1 MMQWVSTISEARSM
15 QDAINAVEARL
26 RANLKDNIDLAILF
40 VSPYFQS
47 DYDKLVKQVYH
58 QLGCTV
64 LVGCSAGGIIGE
76 GREVERRPAIGLL
89 AGTLPGVNIQPFHL
103 DQSDLPDLDDS
114 PTKWKSCFGIE
125 TAELPHFVIL
135 ADPYTLDVER
145 GLQGLD
151 YAYPNSVKVGGLASG
166 GEGTGQTALFM
177 NGDRYRSGMIG
188 IRLSGKIEIDTIVAQ
203 GCRPIGSPFSIT
215 KSDRNMVIEIDHQKP
230 IDVLQGLYQ
239 SLPEADQELMQHSL
253 FIGMAIT
260 PFKENLKRGD
270 FLIRN
275 LMGLD
280 PKTGSLALATLPHE
294 GQIGQFHVRDKE
306 TSAEDLKWY
315 LNQYQLGKTGGAV
328 AGALMFSCMGRGAH
342 LYGEPDFDS
351 RLFHSVMGR
360 VPLGGFFCN
369 GEIGAV
375 GQSTFLHGYTSCFGL
390 FRSTP

>member
-15 QDAINAVEARL
+15 QDAIDAIEARL
-26 RANLKDNIDLAILF
+26 RANLKENIDLAILF
-40 VSPYFQS
+40 VSPYFQN
-47 DYDKLVKQVYH
+47 DYDKLVKQVYS
-58 QLGCTV
+58 QLGCAV

-76 GREVERRPAIGLL
+76 GREIERRPAIGVL
-89 AGTLPGVNIQPFHL
+89 AGTLPGVGVQPFHL
-103 DQSDLPDLDDS
+103 DQSDLPDLDAS
-114 PTKWKSCFGIE
+114 PTRWKSCFGME

-166 GEGTGQTALFM
+166 GEGTGQTALFV
-177 NGDRYRSGMIG
+177 NGNRYRSGMVG

-203 GCRPIGSPFSIT
+203 GCRPIGKPFSIT
-215 KSDRNMVIEIDHQKP
+215 KSDRNMVVEIDHQKP

-260 PFKENLKRGD
+260 PFKENLERGD

-280 PKTGSLALATLPHE
+280 PKTGALALATLPHE
-294 GQIGQFHVRDKE
+294 GQTGQFHVRDKE

-315 LNQYQLGKTGGAV
+315 LNQYQLDKKEGSV
-328 AGALMFSCMGRGAH
+328 SGALMFSCMGRGAH

-351 RLFHSVMGR
+351 RLFQSVMGR
-360 VPLGGFFCN
+360 VPMGGFFCN
-369 GEIGAV
+369 GEIGVV

-390 FRSTP
+390 FRPT